1 MQKTRMLLVLLSAA
15 AVVPL
20 LGAAPPEAWPG
31 FRGAR
36 MDGMAG
42 DAALPSSWSKADHV
56 AWVSDVPGRGWSSP
70 IVWGDTV
77 FVTSATSSRPFKQ
90 PSPGIYGNDYVA
102 ELQAQGLSMDEILRR
117 VQARDNETSE
127 ESGDVSYVLYAFDAA
142 TGALRWE
149 REAHAGPPFK
159 GRHRKNTFASETPVT
174 DGERVYA
181 YFGQNV
187 GLFAFTL
194 DGTPAWSR
202 TWSPQPI
209 YLDFGT
215 ASSPALHDGR
225 IYLVQDSQEQSFFT
239 AVDAKTGAELWR
251 RVREPGP
258 SIMKSSWATPYVW
271 TNHLRTEI
279 VTIGQGTV
287 TSYDTDGQELWRIR
301 GVGHS
306 SPSPLSVGGLLYL
319 GTGAQT
325 GEARRPFFAIR
336 PGASGDITLPA
347 DATSSPFIAWM
358 HPRASGY
365 TPSPLIHDGRVY
377 LVHDTG
383 ILTVLRAETGE
394 ELYKARLGGV
404 GHTFSSSP
412 IAAGDRIYFPDEE
425 GITIVLEAGD
435 EYREI
440 SQNDLGEL
448 TLASPAVAGNAMF
461 VRTESRLY
469 KIE

>member
-1 MQKTRMLLVLLSAA
+1 MRKTPVLLALLWLAAVPLLSAA
-15 AVVPL
+15 
-20 LGAAPPEAWPG
+20 PPDVWPG
-31 FRGAR
+31 FRGAG

-42 DAALPSSWSKADHV
+42 DAALPSSWSKTDHV

-77 FVTSATSSRPFKQ
+77 FVTSAISSRPFKQ

-102 ELQAQGLSMDEILRR
+102 ELQAQGLSMDEIMRR

-127 ESGDVSYVLYAFDAA
+127 ESGDVRYVLYAFDAA
-142 TGALRWE
+142 TGALKWE
-149 REAHAGPPFK
+149 REAHAGAPFK
-159 GRHRKNTFASETPVT
+159 GRHRKNTFASETPIT

-194 DGTPAWSR
+194 DGTPVWSR

-239 AVDAKTGAELWR
+239 AVDAETGAELWR
-251 RVREPGP
+251 RDREPSA

-279 VTIGQGTV
+279 VTIGQGVV
-287 TSYDTDGQELWRIR
+287 TSYDTDGHELWRIR

-306 SPSPLSVGGLLYL
+306 SPSPLAVGGLLYL

-347 DATSSPFIAWM
+347 DATSSAFVAWM

-412 IAAGDRIYFPDEE
+412 IAAGGRIYFPDEE
-425 GITIVLEAGD
+425 GVTIVLEAAD
-435 EYREI
+435 EYREV

-448 TLASPAVAGNAMF
+448 TLASPAVAGNAIF